1 MRTPGIGSEASPLPK
16 GSRTRLNA
24 LYARSNNHLTA
35 GLYPIRAFANTRC
48 TNFPTV
54 SIIDA
59 MRRGR
64 LCWRLRMGIE
74 SRGIGR
80 GGCERAVVETYPIL
94 VEDEKWGNGI

>member
-1 MRTPGIGSEASPLPK
+1 
-16 GSRTRLNA
+16 
-24 LYARSNNHLTA
+24 
-35 GLYPIRAFANTRC
+35 
-48 TNFPTV
+48 
-54 SIIDA
+54 